1 MLFSITRSVTFALL
15 AIFNLKC
22 ADMVCHDDK
31 PKYDF
36 VRGLLAMIAFL
47 FALCAL
53 FSALVRA

>member
-36 VRGLLAMIAFL
+36 ARGLLAMIAFL

-53 FSALVRA
+53 FSALVRI